1 MKFPTIFSTDS
12 AKAAKASGYG
22 YLNAI
27 HYMAPASSAG
37 AGNLCPKASPECIA
51 LCLGTYS
58 GQAAMVSDLEH
69 GTNNVRESRKTKARL
84 FMHRRNE
91 YLNEIARKIVRV
103 ILKAKKEKLIPCIR
117 LNGSTDIPFERMA
130 FDVEAKTAKALAEIY
145 PNQDWTLARTNLL
158 ALFPKV
164 QFVDYTKISS
174 RLGKQPANL
183 DLTLSY
189 SARNSAECVNALMS
203 GHNVAMVFHG
213 SLPNSFAGF
222 PVIDGDT
229 HDLRHLDRK
238 GGFIVGLSPKGHK
251 AKRDQ
256 SGFVVDW
263 QGESG
268 KALERQWG
276 ALRGIRAG
284 TDQDVYAWAI
294 DTGRLIVQAA

>member
-1 MKFPTIFSTDS
+1 MQFPTIFSTDS

-27 HYMAPASSAG
+27 HYMAPASTGG

-58 GQAAMVSDLEH
+58 GQAAMVSDLEN
-69 GTNNVRESRKTKARL
+69 GTNNVRESRKAKARL

-103 ILKAKKEKLIPCIR
+103 ILKAKKERLIPCIR
-117 LNGSTDIPFERMA
+117 LNGSTDIPFERLA
-130 FDVEAKTAKALAEIY
+130 FDIEAKTAKALAEIY
-145 PNQDWTLARTNLL
+145 PHQDWTLARTNLI

-174 RLGKQPANL
+174 RLGKQPTNL

-189 SARNSAECVNALMS
+189 SAQNSAECVNALMS

-238 GGFIVGLSPKGHK
+238 GGFIVGLSPKGNK

-263 QGESG
+263 QGERG

-284 TDQDVYAWAI
+284 TDQDVYSWAI